1 MATDSS
7 RSARYVSLTRL
18 PGRVVCVW
26 LMAMLVSGPAFAAT
40 MEFAPEV
47 EAGTGYTDNVRL
59 TSDNEEDEWLLWVR
73 PAFVFAR
80 DAERLDLA
88 ARYALDTFLY
98 GGTDTN
104 FSHRFNGN
112 ALALSLIH
120 I

>member
-1 MATDSS
+1 
-7 RSARYVSLTRL
+7 
-18 PGRVVCVW
+18 
-26 LMAMLVSGPAFAAT
+26 

-59 TSDNEEDEWLLWVR
+59 SSDDEEDEWLLWVR

-88 ARYALDTFLY
+88 ARYALDAFVY

-104 FSHRFNGN
+104 FSHRFSGN
-112 ALALSLIH
+112 ALAEIVKDTFFFDASAARFPGYRRSRSAVTALATCHAAVIGP